1 MSGPIRLVVSDVDG
15 TMVTGEKLLTPGTVA
30 AARRLRD
37 AGIPLALVSSRPP
50 RGMSFLQQELGL
62 TGPLAGFNGGTIL
75 APDGSVIEERFV
87 PEDAVRISL
96 DLFARR
102 GVFPWLF
109 ADNQWIVNDPNGD
122 YVPKELRTVRFA
134 ATVVTDL
141 TPFYPR
147 CGKVV
152 GASAKHDMLAEC
164 ETELQALLG
173 DKANAHRSQL
183 YYLDV
188 TNPSADKGTAVRAIA
203 KWYGL
208 DVSEVAVLGDQSNDV
223 PMFHVAGLS
232 IAMANAPP
240 AVASQAHEHTASN
253 EQDGW
258 AAAIDK
264 FILPKVGPGSVAAR
278 PAVPGSTQPGR

>member
-1 MSGPIRLVVSDVDG
+1 MSTPIRLVVSDVDG
-15 TMVTGEKLLTPGTVA
+15 TMVTGAKLLTPGTVA
-30 AARRLRD
+30 AAHRLRD

-50 RGMSFLQQELGL
+50 RGMSFLQAELGL

-75 APDGSVIEERFV
+75 APDGTAIEERFV
-87 PEDAVRISL
+87 PEDAVRIAA

-109 ADNQWIVNDPNGD
+109 ADNQWIVNDPDGD
-122 YVPKELRTVRFA
+122 YVPLELQTIRFA

-141 TPFYPR
+141 TPFYAR

-152 GASAKHDMLAEC
+152 GASARHAMLAEC

-173 DKANAHRSQL
+173 SKANAHRSQL

-188 TNPSADKGTAVRAIA
+188 TNPTADKGTAVRAIA

-208 DVSEVAVLGDQSNDV
+208 EVSEVAVLGDQSNDV
-223 PMFHVAGLS
+223 PMFAVAGLS

-240 AVASQAHEHTASN
+240 SVAARAHEHTASN

-258 AAAIDK
+258 AAAIDRL
-264 FILPKVGPGSVAAR
+264 ILPRTTSR
-278 PAVPGSTQPGR
+278 